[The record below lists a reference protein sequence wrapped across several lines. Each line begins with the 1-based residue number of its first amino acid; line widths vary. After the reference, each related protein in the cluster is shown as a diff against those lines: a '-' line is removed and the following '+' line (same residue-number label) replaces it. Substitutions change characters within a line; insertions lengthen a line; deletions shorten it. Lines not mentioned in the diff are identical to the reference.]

1 MAKARIPLILVTNRS
16 IEWSKVPART
26 EWTLEV
32 EKLAAQKFPP
42 ALILHAKILGLRGE
56 YKEACELLEKEVLPF
71 LSPTQRLPTFFEDVM
86 LSGLLESPWRLYALL
101 LARYDGLHNV
111 PEARLKSDEAIK
123 IAATQYQ
130 DPDALVE
137 YASMM
142 MNENN
147 LDLYEE
153 YMSKA
158 ATAGKANA
166 CFFLANFYYLT
177 FHGRYPTRGER
188 ADRPASQ
195 EAESSKP
202 EAKPSASPEKDA
214 SPVWAWITSFF
225 GQSLKREEYRALAK
239 DWYYL
244 AYHHG
249 NKRASLMMAL
259 MAREDGDTANGLIFL
274 EQAQME
280 KDKDFAG
287 KLEALKMNWEN
298 PDYVPK
304 LPKRML
310 DVQ

>member
-1 MAKARIPLILVTNRS
+1 M
-16 IEWSKVPART
+16 PART

-71 LSPTQRLPTFFEDVM
+71 LNPTQRLPTFFEDIM

-101 LARYDGLHNV
+101 LARYDSLHNV
-111 PEARLKSDEAIK
+111 PEARLKSDKAIK
-123 IAATQYQ
+123 IAATEYQ

-188 ADRPASQ
+188 AGKLATQ

-202 EAKPSASPEKDA
+202 EAKPSASPEKGA

-225 GQSLKREEYRALAK
+225 GQSLKREEYRDLAK

-280 KDKDFAG
+280 NDKAFSG
-287 KLEALKMNWEN
+287 KLEPLKMNWEN
-298 PDYVPK
+298 PEYVPK
-304 LPKRML
+304 LPKKML